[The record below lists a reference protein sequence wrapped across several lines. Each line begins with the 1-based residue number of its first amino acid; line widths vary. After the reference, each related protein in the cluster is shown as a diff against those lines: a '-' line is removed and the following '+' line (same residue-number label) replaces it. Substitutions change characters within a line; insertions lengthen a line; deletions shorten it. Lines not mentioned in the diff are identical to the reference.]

1 MPVGVHIILLF
12 NGVFT
17 LTVTD
22 TETEADKMDRTQWEF
37 VFEYVSVQCELF
49 HTILHKPLFIGMC
62 ICLGFWPCKLTI
74 TRRHEKPKDI
84 FDIIVWGI
92 ASDSR
97 Q

>member
-37 VFEYVSVQCELF
+37 VWTLPHNSAQAIVYRYEYL
-49 HTILHKPLFIGMC
+49 
-62 ICLGFWPCKLTI
+62 
-74 TRRHEKPKDI
+74 
-84 FDIIVWGI
+84 
-92 ASDSR
+92 SR
-97 Q
+97 FLAM